1 MKKLF
6 PILVLATFLGCSA
19 PSAVQQLPTETH
31 QVVTG
36 HQVPVELTATIP
48 SHEYTGS
55 AVANDGSP
63 TEQVWDWPD
72 ATTVLTVTPEQV
84 GEGPDGQP
92 LPPRSRYDVRTS
104 IKAQSITLRDTVPFL
119 DTLELMV
126 VRYAGA
132 DSVFRVTE
140 TDKEFLYT
148 VTNDYQPCTTGTPM
162 PPGPGSPWWKWA
174 LWALALASLLIGVG
188 RASRPGTTPKLS
200 A

>member
-6 PILVLATFLGCSA
+6 PILILATFLGCSA
-19 PSAVQQLPTETH
+19 PSAVQHLPAGTH

-36 HQVPVELTATIP
+36 HLVPVELTATLP
-48 SHEYTGS
+48 AREHTGT
-55 AVANDGSP
+55 AVAEAGTP

-72 ATTVLTVTPEQV
+72 ATTVLTVTPEPV

-92 LPPRSRYDVRTS
+92 LPPMSRYDVRTTV
-104 IKAQSITLRDTVPFL
+104 KAQAITLRDTVPFL

-126 VRYAGA
+126 VRYAGV

-140 TDKEFLYT
+140 TAKDFLYT
-148 VTNDYQPCTTGTPM
+148 VTNDYQPCTAGIPTQPEA
-162 PPGPGSPWWKWA
+162 GSPWWKWV
-174 LWALALASLLIGVG
+174 LWVLAVGALLIGVG
-188 RASRPGTTPKLS
+188 RSTKPRPS